1 MDSSKYLSEG
11 TQNNSLVWVDTSK
24 EVESKL
30 INKIIVQ
37 SLQNVMREPE
47 QYEAMKRILEV
58 KLTDF
63 SDFCRLNWVMIL
75 TFGVKFNK
83 MS

>member
-11 TQNNSLVWVDTSK
+11 TQNNSLVWVDTFK

-37 SLQNVMREPE
+37 SLQNVMREGTIWS
-47 QYEAMKRILEV
+47 YEKNSGSEV
-58 KLTDF
+58 NWFLRFLQTKLSNDF
-63 SDFCRLNWVMIL
+63 DFWCEVQ
-75 TFGVKFNK
+75 
-83 MS
+83 